1 MAIGP
6 KRVVTRQEARF
17 AEVLTETGSSK
28 FAAIE
33 AKYAMPEAKHAQI
46 AAKPQIQ
53 ATVRALQEKR
63 LNNDLLPL
71 ALSVIEKVLTSD
83 AEKTR
88 DKLTAAKLVV
98 DRTIGMGRDMAADKA
113 PEDMTAEELSA
124 RIAMLRVKQAEIAAE
139 ANTID
144 AEAIKPAPGGSV
156 FD

>member
-1 MAIGP
+1 MAKIKP
-6 KRVVTRQEARF
+6 LTPQETVF
-17 AEVLTETGSSK
+17 AKVLVETGSK
-28 FAAIE
+28 EYAAIK
-33 AKYAMPEAKHAQI
+33 AKYSTPETNGGGI
-46 AAKPQIQ
+46 ASRPHVA

-83 AEKTR
+83 TEKTR

-144 AEAIKPAPGGSV
+144 AEVIEPTPVHSV